1 MDYPEP
7 PAPHSVDL
15 FIFSSYTTD
24 FLPTFLTDLPTHGGL
39 EAGQVL
45 LLRLGQAVRDGEGGV
60 VKRVSAL
67 WISVTPTLPTLYS
80 VSCEK
85 VRMK

>member
-1 MDYPEP
+1 MISL
-7 PAPHSVDL
+7 HSRL
-15 FIFSSYTTD
+15 TAD
-24 FLPTFLTDLPTHGGL
+24 FLLTFLTDLPAHGGL

-67 WISVTPTLPTLYS
+67 WISVTPTLPTFYS